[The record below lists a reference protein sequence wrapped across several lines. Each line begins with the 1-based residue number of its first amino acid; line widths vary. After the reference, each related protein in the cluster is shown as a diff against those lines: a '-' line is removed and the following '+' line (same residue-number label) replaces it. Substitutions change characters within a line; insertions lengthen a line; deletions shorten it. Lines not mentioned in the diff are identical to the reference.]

1 MNVNNMS
8 KGKPRHDP
16 DKPQNK
22 LGKFCS
28 YYEGYNDTYW
38 CEHGWDV
45 TKCKGN
51 PHNCVKVK
59 YQILASRSDVQK
71 NNGVEI
77 TNKHY

>member
-1 MNVNNMS
+1 MS

-51 PHNCVKVK
+51 PHNCCKVK
-59 YQILASRSDVQK
+59 Y
-71 NNGVEI
+71 
-77 TNKHY
+77 